1 MPILDDTSS
10 RPGSVVS
17 LLRTTIGLYMRECG
31 GWMPTMTFTELM
43 GVLDVPVELARTG
56 LTRLKQ
62 KGVLAAEI
70 RDGQRG
76 YALTEAAEEM
86 FARGDRRIDHPRSMG
101 PDDPWCLISFSLP
114 ESQRS
119 LRHQLRR
126 HLSWIGCGTVTP
138 GLWVCP
144 GFLKEEVVLI
154 LRELGLEGYSVLFT
168 THTPEVTG
176 DLRETVS
183 QWWDLDSLA
192 DLHREFIA
200 EQGGV
205 ELPAGETATAGA
217 ETFAAYVRAVDRW
230 RVIPYVDP
238 GLPAECLPADWPGE
252 QCIALF
258 QAIRRS
264 HEAPSLEFVRSLLPA
279 EDLAGAL

>member
-1 MPILDDTSS
+1 MAT
-10 RPGSVVS
+10 
-17 LLRTTIGLYMRECG
+17 RTLV
-31 GWMPTMTFTELM
+31 ELM
-43 GVLDVPVELARTG
+43 EVLDVSVELARTG

-62 KGVLAAEI
+62 KGVLTAED
-70 RDGQRG
+70 RAGHRG
-76 YALTEAAEEM
+76 YALTGTAEEM
-86 FARGDRRIDHPRSMG
+86 LARGDRRIDQPRSMG

-119 LRHQLRR
+119 LRHRLRR
-126 HLSWIGCGTVTP
+126 HLSWIGCGTVTA

-154 LRELGLEGYSVLFT
+154 LRELGLEGPTVLFT

-183 QWWDLDSLA
+183 RWWDLDSLA

-200 EQGGV
+200 ELGEA
-205 ELPAGETATAGA
+205 ELPAGETAPEGA

-238 GLPAECLPADWPGE
+238 GLLADCLPADWPGE
-252 QCIALF
+252 RCIALF

-264 HEAPSLEFVRSLLPA
+264 HETPSLAFVRGLLPPYLLDGTSHRIHRFA
-279 EDLAGAL
+279 EPHSMPRENPTSSSSSE